1 MGRMVE
7 DTIKSLYAY
16 GKKVYENK
24 LSLGEAAQ
32 EVNHIHP
39 EVAVSS
45 AKHYISW
52 YSEMRA
58 GRWLSWNSNS
68 NLLLYY
74 VEHIK
79 EDDGVEAGKLALQ
92 GAEKFAEHAH
102 RKELMDDLNKLAQR
116 LGLEGQKKDHI
127 SHERSD
133 DEMDNKAIIKQ
144 IKRFISQ
151 KGFSYPGDIIEN
163 FYLGLK
169 TKPFVILV

>member
-32 EVNHIHP
+32 EVNRIHP

-79 EDDGVEAGKLALQ
+79 EDDGIEAGKLALQ
-92 GAEKFAEHAH
+92 GAEKFAEHAK
-102 RKELMDDLNKLAQR
+102 RKELMEDLNKLALR
-116 LGLEGQKKDHI
+116 LSLVGQKKDNDNI
-127 SHERSD
+127 SSERSD
-133 DEMDNKAIIKQ
+133 DEMDNKAIVKQ
-144 IKRFISQ
+144 IKHFISQ
-151 KGFSYPGDIIEN
+151 KDSPILTILSKIFS
-163 FYLGLK
+163 LA
-169 TKPFVILV
+169 